1 MNRDRVRLRRIG
13 ISDPVYASAYDPE
26 SNLRLLRFAGNV
38 EIEWL
43 IERGPRHPTH
53 RYLPH
58 CLTLVDQRRARFK
71 GGPAEIS
78 RSVRLWESS

>member
-43 IERGPRHPTH
+43 IERGPRDPTH
-53 RYLPH
+53 TGTSH
-58 CLTLVDQRRARFK
+58 TV
-71 GGPAEIS
+71 
-78 RSVRLWESS
+78 